1 MGRQIIGLTKE
12 KGRGSCM
19 WNEKVREQ
27 LKLYFIMGSTN
38 CTQDPKQVLTEAING
53 GITMFQFREK
63 GSSAL
68 TGTEKINVARD
79 LQELCR
85 EHAIPFIVNDDIEL
99 AVALNADGVHIGQDD
114 EDAKL
119 VREKIGDKILGV
131 SAHTLAEVEKAIT
144 DGADYIGAGPIYQ
157 TLTKVDAEPVKG
169 TVLIEE
175 VRNSGIQIPIVGI
188 GGIQAD
194 NASAVIEAGADGVS
208 VITAISLSENVFES
222 ASALRKAVK

>member
-1 MGRQIIGLTKE
+1 
-12 KGRGSCM
+12 M
-19 WNEKVREQ
+19 WNEKVRGQ

-38 CTQDPKQVLTEAING
+38 CTQDPKQVLTEAIKG

-68 TGTEKINVARD
+68 TGSEKTKLARD

-85 EHAIPFIVNDDIEL
+85 EHAIPFIINDDIEL
-99 AVALNADGVHIGQDD
+99 AIALNADGVHIGQDD
-114 EDAKL
+114 ADAKV

-131 SAHTLAEVEKAIT
+131 SAHTLAEVEKAIA
-144 DGADYIGAGPIYQ
+144 DGADYIGAGPVYQ

-175 VRNSGIQIPIVGI
+175 VRNSGIGVPIVGI

-194 NASAVIEAGADGVS
+194 NASSVIEAGADGVS
-208 VITAISLSENVFES
+208 VITAISFSGNVSKSASDLKKAVENV
-222 ASALRKAVK
+222 